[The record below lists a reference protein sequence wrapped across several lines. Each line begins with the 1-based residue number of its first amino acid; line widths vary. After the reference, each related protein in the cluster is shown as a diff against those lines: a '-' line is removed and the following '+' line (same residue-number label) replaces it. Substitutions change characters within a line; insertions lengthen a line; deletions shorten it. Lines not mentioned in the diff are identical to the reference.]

1 MPVSAVR
8 IQDQVTEERIDSD
21 SRPRS
26 LAGIFEEMEG
36 PLLAF
41 ANNLMKDKEE
51 AQDIVQEGFLRLHR
65 HFDEVRNPV
74 PWLYRTVRNLAY
86 SHVRKY
92 GRTVAFSPLDSDSED
107 DGPSLDVQDDE
118 PLPDARIERMES
130 VGLAMICLERL
141 TDDAKELINMK
152 FVEELSY
159 KEMSSRTGMTVSNV
173 GYKLHHAIK
182 FLATEMNKEGAFA

>member
-51 AQDIVQEGFLRLHR
+51 AQDIVQEGFLR
-65 HFDEVRNPV
+65 
-74 PWLYRTVRNLAY
+74 
-86 SHVRKY
+86 
-92 GRTVAFSPLDSDSED
+92 
-107 DGPSLDVQDDE
+107 
-118 PLPDARIERMES
+118 
-130 VGLAMICLERL
+130 
-141 TDDAKELINMK
+141 
-152 FVEELSY
+152 
-159 KEMSSRTGMTVSNV
+159 
-173 GYKLHHAIK
+173 
-182 FLATEMNKEGAFA
+182 

>member
-1 MPVSAVR
+1 M
-8 IQDQVTEERIDSD
+8 
-21 SRPRS
+21 
-26 LAGIFEEMEG
+26 
-36 PLLAF
+36 
-41 ANNLMKDKEE
+41 
-51 AQDIVQEGFLRLHR
+51 
-65 HFDEVRNPV
+65 
-74 PWLYRTVRNLAY
+74 
-86 SHVRKY
+86 
-92 GRTVAFSPLDSDSED
+92 
-107 DGPSLDVQDDE
+107 
-118 PLPDARIERMES
+118 PDARIERMES

>member
-1 MPVSAVR
+1 MPVSAIR
-8 IQDQVTEERIDSD
+8 IQDQVTEERVDSD

-26 LAGIFEEMEG
+26 LAEIFEEMEG

-41 ANNLMKDKEE
+41 ANNLMKNKHE
-51 AQDIVQEGFLRLHR
+51 AQDIVQEGFLRLNR
-65 HFDEVRNPV
+65 HFEEVRTPV

-86 SHVRKY
+86 SHGRKH
-92 GRTVAFSPLDSDSED
+92 GRVVAFSPLGSESED
-107 DGPSLDVQDDE
+107 HCPGFDVQDDE

-141 TDDAKELINMK
+141 ADDAKELINMK
-152 FVEELSY
+152 FVEGLSY

-182 FLATEMNKEGAFA
+182 FLALEMNKEGAFA